1 MGTGYHTFVQ
11 LKKKTESATIYMK
24 MQIVAFFIN
33 NKGERYMAT
42 QKQQGIKKR
51 LTKGFAKVAVIGAVA
66 AIFGIGAL
74 LIAAAQYEKALN
86 RYGFTQGDIG
96 KAMTAFS
103 ESRSALRAVV
113 GYDDEAV
120 IEKQTALHDQKKEAF
135 ETYMDELSRTLKFS
149 EGREAYNAV
158 LTELDGYWELDA
170 RILELATSDDA
181 DGYLE
186 AQELDTTDLTAQY
199 EQIYAEF
206 VELMNLCVQK
216 GDRAEADLRAME
228 RIMLLV
234 ILAIVVVSFWSSVIL
249 GRKMAQNIE
258 KPMIALA
265 DRLQTFAQGD
275 LNSAFPE
282 CATEDEISYMI
293 QVAKGMASDLDMIIT
308 DAGELLGQMAEG
320 NYAIGTKIED
330 KYVGQFVALK
340 DAMRKMNR
348 QMNGTLQ
355 QVEEAAKQVSAGA
368 ENLAES
374 AQSLAEGATDQAGSV
389 EELTATITNIADAVN
404 RTAGEL
410 QKTTRKAE
418 NYAQQADA
426 GHAQMKSLMEEMDR
440 INDTSKKIQNIIAEI
455 EDIAS
460 QTNLLSLNAAIE
472 AARAGEAGRGF
483 AVVAEQS
490 AQSAVDTR
498 SLIEGSLQEIERG
511 NQAAEAAAESLE
523 QIVTGVKEIAADS
536 RRLSEE
542 STAQA
547 QAMEQAEVGVNQ
559 ISEVVQSNSAS
570 AEESSATSEEL
581 SAQAYSLNEV
591 VGKFTLRRD

>member
-1 MGTGYHTFVQ
+1 M
-11 LKKKTESATIYMK
+11 S
-24 MQIVAFFIN
+24 
-33 NKGERYMAT
+33 T
-42 QKQQGIKKR
+42 QKKQGIKKR
-51 LTKGFAKVAVIGAVA
+51 LTRGFAKVAVIGAVA
-66 AIFGIGAL
+66 AMIGVVAL
-74 LIAAAQYEKALN
+74 LIAATQYEKALN

-113 GYDDEAV
+113 GYDDETV
-120 IEKQTALHDQKKEAF
+120 IEKQIALHDQKKEAF
-135 ETYMDELSRTLKFS
+135 ETYIDELNRTLKFP
-149 EGREAYNAV
+149 EGRDAYNAV
-158 LTELDGYWELDA
+158 MTELDGYWELDA
-170 RILELATSDDA
+170 QILELATSDDKE
-181 DGYLE
+181 GYLK
-186 AQELDTTDLTAQY
+186 AQELDTGDLTTQY
-199 EQIYAEF
+199 EQIYAQF
-206 VELMNLCVQK
+206 VSLMNICVQK
-216 GDRAEADLRAME
+216 GDSAEANLRLME
-228 RIMLLV
+228 LIMLLA
-234 ILAIVVVSFWSSVIL
+234 ILAIVIIAFLSSVIW
-249 GRKMAQNIE
+249 GRKMSGEIE

-265 DRLQTFAQGD
+265 DRLQLFSQGD

-282 CATEDEISYMI
+282 CTTEDEISYMI
-293 QVAKGMASDLDMIIT
+293 QVAKGMAEDLNLIIT
-308 DAGELLGQMAEG
+308 DAGQLLGQMADG

-330 KYVGQFVALK
+330 KYVGQFVMLK

-374 AQSLAEGATDQAGSV
+374 AQSLAEGATEQAGSV
-389 EELTATITNIADAVN
+389 EELTATITNITDAVT
-404 RTAGEL
+404 RTADEL
-410 QKTTRKAE
+410 QKTTQKAE
-418 NYAQQADA
+418 NYADQADA

-440 INDTSKKIQNIIAEI
+440 INETSKKIQNIIGEI

-483 AVVAEQS
+483 AVVAEQIRKLAEQS

-511 NQAAEAAAESLE
+511 NQAAEAAAGALE

-536 RRLSEE
+536 KKLSEQ
-542 STAQA
+542 SSAQA
-547 QAMEQAEVGVNQ
+547 QAMEQAEAGVTQ

-581 SAQAYSLNEV
+581 SAQAYSLNEL

>member
-1 MGTGYHTFVQ
+1 
-11 LKKKTESATIYMK
+11 
-24 MQIVAFFIN
+24 
-33 NKGERYMAT
+33 MAT

-51 LTKGFAKVAVIGAVA
+51 LTKGFTKVAVIGAVA
-66 AIFGIGAL
+66 AIIGIGAL

-228 RIMLLV
+228 RNMLLV

-249 GRKMAQNIE
+249 GRKMAQDIE

-275 LNSAFPE
+275 LSSAFPE
-282 CATEDEISYMI
+282 CATEDEISYM
-293 QVAKGMASDLDMIIT
+293 DLDMIIT

-348 QMNGTLQ
+348 QMNGTLH

-483 AVVAEQS
+483 AVVAEQIRKLAEQS

-547 QAMEQAEVGVNQ
+547 QAMEQAEVGVTQ

>member
-1 MGTGYHTFVQ
+1 
-11 LKKKTESATIYMK
+11 
-24 MQIVAFFIN
+24 
-33 NKGERYMAT
+33 MAT

-51 LTKGFAKVAVIGAVA
+51 LTKGFTKVAVIGAVA
-66 AIFGIGAL
+66 AIIGIGAL

-228 RIMLLV
+228 RNMLLV

-249 GRKMAQNIE
+249 GRKMAQDIE

-265 DRLQTFAQGD
+265 DRLQTFTGRFKQR
-275 LNSAFPE
+275 
-282 CATEDEISYMI
+282 ISG
-293 QVAKGMASDLDMIIT
+293 VC
-308 DAGELLGQMAEG
+308 
-320 NYAIGTKIED
+320 
-330 KYVGQFVALK
+330 
-340 DAMRKMNR
+340 
-348 QMNGTLQ
+348 NG
-355 QVEEAAKQVSAGA
+355 
-368 ENLAES
+368 
-374 AQSLAEGATDQAGSV
+374 
-389 EELTATITNIADAVN
+389 
-404 RTAGEL
+404 R
-410 QKTTRKAE
+410 
-418 NYAQQADA
+418 
-426 GHAQMKSLMEEMDR
+426 
-440 INDTSKKIQNIIAEI
+440 
-455 EDIAS
+455 
-460 QTNLLSLNAAIE
+460 
-472 AARAGEAGRGF
+472 
-483 AVVAEQS
+483 
-490 AQSAVDTR
+490 
-498 SLIEGSLQEIERG
+498 
-511 NQAAEAAAESLE
+511 
-523 QIVTGVKEIAADS
+523 
-536 RRLSEE
+536 
-542 STAQA
+542 
-547 QAMEQAEVGVNQ
+547 
-559 ISEVVQSNSAS
+559 
-570 AEESSATSEEL
+570 
-581 SAQAYSLNEV
+581 
-591 VGKFTLRRD
+591 

>member
-1 MGTGYHTFVQ
+1 
-11 LKKKTESATIYMK
+11 
-24 MQIVAFFIN
+24 
-33 NKGERYMAT
+33 MAT

-51 LTKGFAKVAVIGAVA
+51 LTNGFAKVAIIGAIA
-66 AIFGIGAL
+66 AIIGIGAL

-113 GYDDEAV
+113 GYDDEDV
-120 IEKQTALHDQKKEAF
+120 IEKQVELHDQKKAAF
-135 ETYMDELSRTLKFS
+135 DTYIDELNRSIKFA
-149 EGREAYNAV
+149 EGRDAYNQV
-158 LTELDGYWELDA
+158 LQELEGYWDLDA
-170 RILELATSDDA
+170 QVLELATSDDE
-181 DGYLE
+181 DGYLK
-186 AQELDTTDLTAQY
+186 AQDLDTGDLTAQY
-199 EQIYAEF
+199 ERIYAEF
-206 VELMNLCVQK
+206 VDLMDLCVEK
-216 GDRAEADLRAME
+216 GDRAEADLRNME
-228 RIMLLV
+228 LVMLIV
-234 ILAIVVVSFWSSVIL
+234 ILAIVVISFWSSVVL
-249 GRKMAQNIE
+249 GRKMAGNIE

-275 LNSAFPE
+275 LDSAFPDSN
-282 CATEDEISYMI
+282 TEDEISYMI
-293 QVAKGMASDLDMIIT
+293 QVAKGMAADLNLIIT

-320 NYAIGTKIED
+320 NYAIGTKIEE

-348 QMNGTLQ
+348 QMNSTLQ
-355 QVEEAAKQVSAGA
+355 QVEEAAKQVSAGS
-368 ENLAES
+368 ENLAQS
-374 AQSLAEGATDQAGSV
+374 AQALAEGATDQAGSV
-389 EELTATITNIADAVN
+389 EELTATITNITDAVA

-410 QKTTRKAE
+410 QKTTEKAE

-426 GHAQMKSLMEEMDR
+426 GHTQMKSLMEEMDR
-440 INDTSKKIQNIIAEI
+440 INETSKKIQNIIADI

-483 AVVAEQS
+483 AVVAEQIRKLAEQS

-498 SLIEGSLQEIERG
+498 SLIEGSLQEIKNG

-523 QIVTGVKEIAADS
+523 QIVTGVKEIAADAK
-536 RRLSEE
+536 RLSEE
-542 STAQA
+542 STAQT
-547 QAMEQAEVGVNQ
+547 QAMEQAELGVNQ
-559 ISEVVQSNSAS
+559 ISEVVQANSAA

-581 SAQAYSLNEV
+581 SAQAYALNDL

>member
-1 MGTGYHTFVQ
+1 M
-11 LKKKTESATIYMK
+11 S
-24 MQIVAFFIN
+24 
-33 NKGERYMAT
+33 T
-42 QKQQGIKKR
+42 QKKQGIKKR
-51 LTKGFAKVAVIGAVA
+51 LTRGFAKVAVIGAVA
-66 AIFGIGAL
+66 AMIGVVAL
-74 LIAAAQYEKALN
+74 LIAATQYEKALN

-113 GYDDEAV
+113 GYDDETV
-120 IEKQTALHDQKKEAF
+120 IEKQIALHDQKKEAF
-135 ETYMDELSRTLKFS
+135 ETYIDELNRTLKFP
-149 EGREAYNAV
+149 EGRDAYNAV
-158 LTELDGYWELDA
+158 MTELDGYWELDA
-170 RILELATSDDA
+170 QILELATSDDKE
-181 DGYLE
+181 GYLK
-186 AQELDTTDLTAQY
+186 AQELDTGDLTTQY
-199 EQIYAEF
+199 EQIYAQF
-206 VELMNLCVQK
+206 VSLMNICVQK
-216 GDRAEADLRAME
+216 GDSAEANLRLME
-228 RIMLLV
+228 LIMLLAV
-234 ILAIVVVSFWSSVIL
+234 LAIVIIAFWSSVIW
-249 GRKMAQNIE
+249 GRKMSGEIE

-265 DRLQTFAQGD
+265 DRLQLFSQGD

-282 CATEDEISYMI
+282 CTTEDEISYMI
-293 QVAKGMASDLDMIIT
+293 QVAKGMAEDLNLIIT
-308 DAGELLGQMAEG
+308 DAGQLLGQMADG

-330 KYVGQFVALK
+330 KYVGQFVMLK

-374 AQSLAEGATDQAGSV
+374 AQSLAEGATEQAGSV
-389 EELTATITNIADAVN
+389 EELTATITNITDAVT
-404 RTAGEL
+404 RTADEL
-410 QKTTRKAE
+410 QKTTQKAE
-418 NYAQQADA
+418 NYADQADA

-440 INDTSKKIQNIIAEI
+440 INETSKKIQNIIGEI

-483 AVVAEQS
+483 AVVAEQIRKLAEQS

-511 NQAAEAAAESLE
+511 NQAAEAAAGALE

-536 RRLSEE
+536 KKLSEQ
-542 STAQA
+542 SSAQA
-547 QAMEQAEVGVNQ
+547 QAMEQAEAGVTQ

-581 SAQAYSLNEV
+581 SAQAYSLNEL